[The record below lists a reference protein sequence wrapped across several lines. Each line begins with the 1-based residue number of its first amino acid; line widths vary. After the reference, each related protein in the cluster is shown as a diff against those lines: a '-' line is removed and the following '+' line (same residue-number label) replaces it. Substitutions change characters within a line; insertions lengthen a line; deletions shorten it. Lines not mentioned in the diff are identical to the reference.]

1 MRNYKAQLF
10 VTAFATIIALPMPV
24 LAHSGGTDSSG
35 CHTNRKTGDYHCHG
49 GGTQRAPTPAPF
61 FGSGQGAYE
70 NCTAARAAGA
80 APVYRGDPG
89 MAPILIGTMTES
101 ATNKATAGGL
111 CPGTGSAPGCRDRRG
126 KPSPMVISG
135 AGRRQSLSGLSF
147 EMTIFLADILLGFKR
162 GAVPFDHYKLAEF
175 V

>member
-1 MRNYKAQLF
+1 MTVRSYKAQLF
-10 VTAFATIIALPMPV
+10 VAAFATIIALPMPV

-61 FGSGQGAYE
+61 FGGGQGAYE

-89 MAPILIGTMTES
+89 YGPHLDRDNDGIGCE
-101 ATNKATAGGL
+101 
-111 CPGTGSAPGCRDRRG
+111 
-126 KPSPMVISG
+126 
-135 AGRRQSLSGLSF
+135 
-147 EMTIFLADILLGFKR
+147 
-162 GAVPFDHYKLAEF
+162 
-175 V
+175 